1 MFKIGFATI
10 GLELSHLHPCSR
22 LTGADVV
29 AMPRS
34 KSVADDSPLGSEKR
48 SVRKRSVGTMDL
60 DREATPSKRGRVSA
74 QEIIDVKSS
83 SVDDSE
89 TEDHD
94 QEIRFGA
101 TDKASPSIDVA
112 EAPKATPKRRGR
124 PPKSQSQT
132 STPSKTPAKSI
143 FATPVKNHETESAT
157 PKRQAADRSARKK
170 SARALIENVFDDGDD
185 DDEEDDDEVL
195 VREIY
200 EDSDAED
207 LGDQADILTDGLND
221 DTSGNITPSKTRK
234 SRPKGTKSPTP
245 PRDLPPHELYFAH
258 NKPGRPKTS
267 DNTLGSVSLLTH
279 DEYFNLLHQHKDRHA
294 DDVEYLENLHAES
307 FPQWAFELSQGYSI
321 CLYGFGSKRALL
333 QKLAKYLHTNHRGKP
348 ARQIVIVNG
357 YAHTT
362 TMREVLTCIGS
373 AIDPSQKIPT
383 STPAATVQIIS
394 SQLSNTNLGLTIL
407 INSIDAAPLRKPGTQ
422 AILSQLAAH
431 PQINLVCSADT
442 PDFPLLWDIGV
453 RSAFNFVFHDC
464 TTFAPFTVE
473 LDVIDEVHE
482 LLGRKARRVNGREG
496 VAFVLKSLP
505 ENAKNLFQLL
515 VGEVLIAMEE
525 EGNLVDEAAGVEY
538 RMVYNKAVE
547 EFICSSEMAFRTLL
561 KEWVAFFTLVR
572 ICSWLLTGYRFHDH
586 QMITSRKDALGTEL
600 LSVPFQ
606 KDELEAILED
616 LMS

>member
-1 MFKIGFATI
+1 
-10 GLELSHLHPCSR
+10 
-22 LTGADVV
+22 
-29 AMPRS
+29 MPRR
-34 KSVADDSPLGSEKR
+34 KLTAEEFPHDSETR
-48 SVRKRSVGTMDL
+48 SIRKRPVDATDL
-60 DREATPSKRGRVSA
+60 EGEATPTKRRRGSA
-74 QEIIDVKSS
+74 QDLFNVIPSS
-83 SVDDSE
+83 RDDSE
-89 TEDHD
+89 TEGREE
-94 QEIRFGA
+94 EIQAGITTKDVSLLIDGA
-101 TDKASPSIDVA
+101 
-112 EAPKATPKRRGR
+112 ELPKTTPKRRGR
-124 PPKSQSQT
+124 PPKSQSQA

-143 FATPVKNHETESAT
+143 FATPVKNYDIELAT

-170 SARALIENVFDDGDD
+170 SARALIENVVGNGDSDD
-185 DDEEDDDEVL
+185 DDDDDDVL

-207 LGDQADILTDGLND
+207 IGDLADDLTDGLSNS
-221 DTSGNITPSKTRK
+221 TSATPSKTRK
-234 SRPKGTKSPTP
+234 ARSRRVKSPTP

-267 DNTLGSVSLLTH
+267 DNTLGSLSLLTH
-279 DEYFNLLHQHKDRHA
+279 DEYFTILHQHTDRHA
-294 DDVEYLENLHAES
+294 DDIEYLENLHVES

-321 CLYGFGSKRALL
+321 CLYGLGSKRSLL
-333 QKLAKYLHTNHRGKP
+333 QKLAKHMHTNRHSTTTQR
-348 ARQIVIVNG
+348 IVIVNG
-357 YAHTT
+357 YTHTT
-362 TMREVLTCIGS
+362 TMREVLTCIAS
-373 AIDPSQKIPT
+373 AIDATQRIPA
-383 STPAATVQIIS
+383 STPAAMVQSIA
-394 SQLSNTNLGLTIL
+394 SQLSNANLTLTIL
-407 INSIDAAPLRKPGTQ
+407 VNSIDAVPLRKPGTQ
-422 AILSQLAAH
+422 ATLAQLAAI

-442 PDFPLLWDIGV
+442 PDFSLLWDIGV
-453 RSAFNFVFHDC
+453 RSAFNFAFHDC

-515 VGEVLIAMEE
+515 VGEVLVAMED
-525 EGNLVDEAAGVEY
+525 EGNVVDEAAGVEY

-561 KEWVAFFTLVR
+561 KE
-572 ICSWLLTGYRFHDH
+572 FHDH

-600 LSVPFQ
+600 LSIPFQ

>member
-1 MFKIGFATI
+1 
-10 GLELSHLHPCSR
+10 
-22 LTGADVV
+22 
-29 AMPRS
+29 MPRS

-48 SVRKRSVGTMDL
+48 SVRKRSVGTMDV

-94 QEIRFGA
+94 QEIQVGA

-112 EAPKATPKRRGR
+112 EVPKATPKRRGR

-207 LGDQADILTDGLND
+207 LGDHADILTDGLND

-234 SRPKGTKSPTP
+234 SRPKRTKSPTP

-267 DNTLGSVSLLTH
+267 DNTLGSISLLTH
-279 DEYFNLLHQHKDRHA
+279 DEYFNGLHQHKDRHA
-294 DDVEYLENLHAES
+294 DDVEYLENLHVES

-333 QKLAKYLHTNHRGKP
+333 QKLAKYLHTNHRGEP

-525 EGNLVDEAAGVEY
+525 EGNMADEAAGVEY